1 MRRALLVVLG
11 AALVSCGLVVGSTQ
25 NYAGSFCR
33 DLDVATVVC
42 NSFDDPDGGSA
53 GWTTPPTDGSP
64 NAISLTTPEA
74 PVAAPWSRPRLL
86 RIDTGS
92 GAPLDRWRIF
102 IEDSGAPVTCELDG
116 VIDQAASEPTM
127 IAWMEIDNGQA
138 QPVRAVGLMA
148 GSAGL
153 DVGQCKF
160 VFQSGLI
167 ACASVGNA
175 VGVSPGQWFHAK
187 LEFGAPLGTSVTL
200 DMGPNNRQPSIMDDA
215 GIEGGAGVGFAV
227 GAVGDDGA
235 APGLVARIDNVFC
248 HAP

>member
-1 MRRALLVVLG
+1 RLDHRRALARRVGHVRRVRRVGPRRFRIACILQGFLRPVRRRRGQPQVRRRRRRARRGRRARGDVVRPLRDAPARVDRGPARRGEVLMRRALLVVLG

-116 VIDQAASEPTM
+116 VI
-127 IAWMEIDNGQA
+127 
-138 QPVRAVGLMA
+138 
-148 GSAGL
+148 
-153 DVGQCKF
+153 
-160 VFQSGLI
+160 
-167 ACASVGNA
+167 
-175 VGVSPGQWFHAK
+175 
-187 LEFGAPLGTSVTL
+187 
-200 DMGPNNRQPSIMDDA
+200 
-215 GIEGGAGVGFAV
+215 
-227 GAVGDDGA
+227 
-235 APGLVARIDNVFC
+235 
-248 HAP
+248 